1 VSLENEWWECNDYGP
16 ICKHMWAL
24 KTIVEKDLRY
34 LQEFLPKVYYPHG
47 FVTQLDQDEG
57 GKDGPE
63 DAIHD
68 APEDGPE
75 DGPKDGPTNGPY
87 GGPQNGQN
95 DGVGVIQQLLLK
107 ERLLQ
112 IARLT
117 KTEKIEALTTQQY
130 EIVNNA
136 AQSFITILQS
146 TMDAGARPSQIPMP
160 RAGRSITIIQV
171 HVTNTRLRHGRPMKK
186 RKFCEEE
193 IHVQREVQE
202 QFSRPGG
209 IKVSKKK

>member
-1 VSLENEWWECNDYGP
+1 LENEWYECNDYGP

-24 KTIVEKDLRY
+24 KIIVEEDLQH
-34 LQEFLPKVYYPHG
+34 LQEFLPGAYEPHG
-47 FVTQLDQDEG
+47 FVIQLNQDDG
-57 GKDGPE
+57 GEDGPEDVLDDAPKDGPE
-63 DAIHD
+63 DEL
-68 APEDGPE
+68 EDGPE
-75 DGPKDGPTNGPY
+75 DGPIDGLG

-95 DGVGVIQQLLLK
+95 NGVGVIQQLLLR

-117 KTEKIEALTTQQY
+117 TTEKMEALTAQQY

-160 RAGRSITIIQV
+160 RAGRSITFIQV
-171 HVTNTRLRHGRPMKK
+171 HVTNTRLRHGRLMKK
-186 RKFCEEE
+186 KKFCEEE
-193 IHVQREVQE
+193 ICGQREAQE
-202 QFSRPGG
+202 
-209 IKVSKKK
+209 